1 MICRDYSPLCQMPTA
16 DSDHRHNLA
25 KATKAGRTTRVGF
38 AYVNREQH
46 HERKTGGSP
55 N

>member
-1 MICRDYSPLCQMPTA
+1 MAWRDYYPLCQMLKA
-16 DSDHRHNLA
+16 DSDHCHNLA

-38 AYVNREQH
+38 TYENREQH